1 MRVTTGKSTL
11 TSSGDILLKSSN
23 AGRAG
28 VSGNIALRSGTSSF
42 GNTGYMSIATGDATA
57 GKAGYVSIYVGRG
70 NVGDGGHIAMS
81 AGKTTDQASGGYI
94 SITLATERRQ
104 VRFFSVRTANS
115 GAAGVSGKL
124 TLIQVQLVTEQQV

>member
-81 AGKTTDQASGGYI
+81 AGKQQIKLLGDI
-94 SITLATERRQ
+94 FRLLLAMVRRQ
-104 VRFFSVRTANS
+104 VRVLFQSARQIRELRV
-115 GAAGVSGKL
+115 
-124 TLIQVQLVTEQQV
+124 LVES